1 MNKNNFDII
10 FEFGSTKIRSSAFNR
25 NENESNYHVVNNCF
39 SNLHCN
45 KLNFTNAEEII
56 EKNILY
62 LEKKTGEYVDN
73 INLMI
78 DSPEALSIGL
88 SLSKKIENKKIK
100 KLEIEYLVQDAKQ
113 SILRSYP
120 KQNIIHILITNY
132 KIDNV
137 NYNFL
142 PQEINCNLLS
152 IDIMFICFPKKLIVS
167 LEELFQKYNISIN
180 NFLFSTYAKSINYIE
195 QLKFFDNV
203 AFIDIGYEKTSIVYY
218 YQSNF
223 NFFNIIPIGSH
234 HITKDI
240 AKVLNIDLF
249 KSEQAKLKFD
259 KDVEFLKENN
269 LSFDLVKKIIFAR
282 IEEILE
288 ISTKFLK
295 IKNVKLINSKL
306 VLMGE
311 GSLILDNNYKNEII
325 FSNDIDLL
333 DESLNDICQSG
344 LKVINGIN
352 KQEVVIIPK
361 KVKKKGFFERL
372 FHFFK

>member
-25 NENESNYHVVNNCF
+25 NENKSNYHVVNNCI
-39 SNLHCN
+39 SNLHCK
-45 KLNFTNAEEII
+45 KLDFTNAEEII

-62 LEKKTGEYVDN
+62 IEKKTGEYVDN

-78 DSPEALSIGL
+78 DSPEAFPIGL
-88 SLSKKIENKKIK
+88 SLSQKIENKKIK
-100 KLEIEYLVQDAKQ
+100 KSEIEYLVQDAKQ
-113 SILRSYP
+113 TIVRSYP
-120 KQNIIHILITNY
+120 NKNIIHILVTNY
-132 KIDNV
+132 KIDNI
-137 NYNFL
+137 NYDFL

-152 IDIMFICFPKKLIVS
+152 IDIIFICFPKKLILS

-195 QLKFFDNV
+195 QLKFFDDV
-203 AFIDIGYEKTSIVYY
+203 AFIDIGYEKTSIAYY
-218 YQSNF
+218 YQNNF
-223 NFFNIIPIGSH
+223 HSFNIIPIGSH

-240 AKVLNIDLF
+240 AKILNIDLI
-249 KSEQAKLKFD
+249 KSEQAKLTFD
-259 KDVEFLKENN
+259 KDIKFLKTNN
-269 LSFDLVKKIIFAR
+269 LPLNLIKKIIFAR

-295 IKNVKLINSKL
+295 VKNEKLINSKL

-325 FSNDIDLL
+325 FSSDIDLL

-344 LKVINGIN
+344 LKVINGFN
-352 KQEVVIIPK
+352 KQEVVIVPK
-361 KVKKKGFFERL
+361 KVKKEGFFEKL
-372 FHFFK
+372 FHLFK